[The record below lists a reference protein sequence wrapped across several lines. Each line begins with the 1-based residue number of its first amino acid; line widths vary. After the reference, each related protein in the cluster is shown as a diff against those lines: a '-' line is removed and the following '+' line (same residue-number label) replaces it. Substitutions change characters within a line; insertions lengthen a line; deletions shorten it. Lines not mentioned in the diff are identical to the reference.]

1 MIEIKRALISVS
13 DKSGLNDFAR
23 FLAARG
29 VEIISTGGTLKAL
42 LDSGIAARPVEEI
55 TGFPEIMDGRVKTL
69 HPGIHGGLLGLRDQ
83 PSHTAAMQ
91 AHGITGIDLL
101 VVNLY
106 PFAATVA
113 RGAAFEEVI
122 ENIDIGGPAMLRAA
136 SKNYRFCAAVT
147 SPDDYPEI
155 RTMIETKGGLDESF
169 SLRLARR
176 VFEHTAQYD
185 SLIASYLADKA
196 GDSFP
201 DSLTVSYKKVQ
212 PMRYGENPHQNAAY
226 YRPVLELEI
235 EKRTGSLWHQI
246 QGKELSYNNMLD
258 ANAALLCALSLPGS
272 GAVIVKHLNPC
283 GVGLAD
289 FNAALGLSGSSLEA
303 SAPGLA
309 DAFLRARECD
319 PVSAFGGVIAVNS
332 LMDGPTAQLIAENFA
347 EVIIAPGFS
356 PEALDVL
363 AAKKNLR
370 LLEIRHP
377 ENILRPAREI
387 RQIELGLLAQQMDH
401 TYASSSQWKVVTNR
415 SPDAAEMKA
424 LELAW
429 RVVKHVK
436 SNAIVF
442 ADSRSTLGIGAG
454 QMSRVD
460 STQIAASKAAKAG
473 ISLVGSAVASDA
485 FFPFRD
491 GVDALAAAGAKAVV
505 QPGGSVR
512 DDEVIQACNEHGIA
526 MVFTGMRHFRH

>member
-1 MIEIKRALISVS
+1 MIQIKRALISVS

-23 FLAARG
+23 FLASRN
-29 VEIISTGGTLKAL
+29 VEIVSTGGTLKAL
-42 LDSGIAARPVEEI
+42 LDSGIPAKAVEEL

-83 PSHTAAMQ
+83 PSHVSAME
-91 AHGITGIDLL
+91 AHGIKGIDLL

-113 RGAAFEEVI
+113 RGAEFEEVI

-136 SKNYRFCAAVT
+136 SKNYRFCAPVT
-147 SPDDYPEI
+147 SPEDYAEI
-155 RTMIETKGGLDESF
+155 RAQIESSGGIAESL

-185 SLIASYLADKA
+185 SLIAAYLAEKEGHA
-196 GDSFP
+196 FP
-201 DSLTVSYKKVQ
+201 ESLTVSYKKVQ
-212 PMRYGENPHQNAAY
+212 SMRYGENPHQRAAY

-235 EKRTGSLWHQI
+235 EKRTGGLWHQI

-283 GVGLAD
+283 GVGLAS
-289 FNAALGLSGSSLEA
+289 FNPSLGLGKTPLEP
-303 SAPGLA
+303 SAPALA
-309 DAFLRARECD
+309 EAFRMARACD
-319 PVSAFGGVIAVNS
+319 PVSAFGGVIAVNC
-332 LMDGPTAQLIAENFA
+332 LLDGLTARLIAENFA

-356 PEALDVL
+356 AEALDEL
-363 AAKKNLR
+363 SAKKNLR

-377 ENILRPAREI
+377 ENILRPSREI
-387 RQIELGLLAQQMDH
+387 RQIELGLLAQDMDH
-401 TYASSSQWKVVTNR
+401 TYAPSTEWKVVTNR
-415 SPDAAEMKA
+415 SPEAAELQA

-442 ADSRSTLGIGAG
+442 ANGLTTLGIGAG

-473 ISLVGSAVASDA
+473 ISLAGSAVASDA

-491 GVDALAAAGAKAVV
+491 GVDALAAAGAKAVI
-505 QPGGSVR
+505 QPGGSVK

>member
-1 MIEIKRALISVS
+1 MIRIQRALISVS

-23 FLAARG
+23 YLSSKG

-42 LDSGIAARPVEEI
+42 QESGIPARAVEEV
-55 TGFPEIMDGRVKTL
+55 TGFPEVMDGRVKTL
-69 HPGIHGGLLGLRDQ
+69 HPSIHGGLLALRDQ
-83 PSHTAAMQ
+83 PAHVSAMET
-91 AHGITGIDLL
+91 HGIKGIDLL

-113 RGAAFEEVI
+113 RGAAFEEVV

-147 SPDDYPEI
+147 SPDDYAEI
-155 RTMIETKGGLDESF
+155 RNQIDSTGGIDEGF

-185 SLIASYLADKA
+185 SLIAAYLAEKDNEA
-196 GDSFP
+196 FP
-201 DSLTVSYKKVQ
+201 DSLTVSYRKVQ
-212 PMRYGENPHQNAAY
+212 NMRYGENPHQRAAY

-235 EKRTGSLWHQI
+235 EKRAGTLWHQI

-258 ANAALLCALSLPGS
+258 ANAALLCALSLPGY

-283 GVGLAD
+283 GVGLAS
-289 FNAALGLSGSSLEA
+289 FHSSMGLGLPSTATAPA
-303 SAPGLA
+303 SLA
-309 DAFLRARECD
+309 DAFRMARSCD
-319 PVSAFGGVIAVNS
+319 PVSAFGGVIAVNG
-332 LMDGPTAQLIAENFA
+332 LLDGATAKLIAENFA
-347 EVIIAPGFS
+347 EVVIASGFA
-356 PEALDVL
+356 PEALDEL
-363 AAKKNLR
+363 SSKKNLR

-377 ENILRPAREI
+377 EQILKPAREI
-387 RQIELGLLAQQMDH
+387 RQIELGLLAQDMDH
-401 TYASSSQWKVVTNR
+401 IYVPSSEWKAVTTR
-415 SPDAAEMKA
+415 KPEPAELQA

-442 ADSRSTLGIGAG
+442 ANGLSTLGIGAG

-460 STQIAASKAAKAG
+460 STQIAAAKAAKAQ
-473 ISLVGSAVASDA
+473 ISLTGSAVASDA

-505 QPGGSVR
+505 QPGGSVK
-512 DDEVIQACNEHGIA
+512 DEEVIQACNEHGIA
-526 MVFTGMRHFRH
+526 MLFTGMRHFRH